1 MIDRFARS
9 QHGYAYLTEGRT
21 FPRQGEPIAFCADFA
36 HDPVIES
43 LWKSY
48 IGLVGT
54 QAPIDL
60 VLLLVEQLKQVFG
73 DFRQW
78 TWIQA
83 TTNRAVHGYALD
95 FILDTIR
102 YTQTGKRE
110 YSLSTWSSLI
120 QTDPALVNL
129 EVKERIDLFDT
140 VAIPSAVDLIT
151 EWLKHE
157 DGVADMFHAAHILFG
172 KVNH

>member
-9 QHGYAYLTEGRT
+9 PRGYAYLTEGRT
-21 FPRQGEPIAFCADFA
+21 FPRQGEPIAFSAEFA

-54 QAPIDL
+54 QAPLDL
-60 VLLLVEQLKQVFG
+60 VMLLVEQLKKTFG

-83 TTNRAVHGYALD
+83 TTNRAVHGYTLD

-102 YTQTGKRE
+102 YVNTGKRE
-110 YSLSTWSSLI
+110 YSLSTWNSLI
-120 QTDPALVNL
+120 NADPALTNL
-129 EVKERIDLFDT
+129 EVSERIDMFDQ
-140 VAIPSAVDLIT
+140 IPLPSIENLLC
-151 EWLKHE
+151 EWLKQE
-157 DGVADMFHAAHILFG
+157 GGVDDMFHTAHILFG
-172 KVNH
+172 KVNQ